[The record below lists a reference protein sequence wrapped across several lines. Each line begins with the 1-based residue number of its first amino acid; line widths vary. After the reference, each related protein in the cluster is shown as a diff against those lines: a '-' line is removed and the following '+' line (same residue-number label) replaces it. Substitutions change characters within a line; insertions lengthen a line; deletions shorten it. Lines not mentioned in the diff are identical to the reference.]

1 MAQQK
6 RLKQRILTD
15 NKTIITYLFQPV
27 QRLQTEFYDLW
38 HKNFIYTKHNGDCSK
53 LRIFLLIPQRQRK
66 QPKHANNQTYKHNP
80 NNQNNDIDMGF
91 TTNKKPALLQLR
103 QRK

>member
-27 QRLQTEFYDLW
+27 QRL
-38 HKNFIYTKHNGDCSK
+38 
-53 LRIFLLIPQRQRK
+53 
-66 QPKHANNQTYKHNP
+66 
-80 NNQNNDIDMGF
+80 
-91 TTNKKPALLQLR
+91 
-103 QRK
+103 